1 MNSEIIRDFLSSE
14 ECQRR
19 CQRYGKDALM
29 KSFEEYRGKWVEKMV
44 NFVIDELELDAE
56 SARSIRKNPHSYMI
70 NYDTFKLLNFKFR

>member
-1 MNSEIIRDFLSSE
+1 
-14 ECQRR
+14 
-19 CQRYGKDALM
+19 M